1 MGDVVDLEAYRRMRQ
16 ERQKRRRSR
25 REEASAQREAP
36 DAGGETTGTDGNDE
50 RGSPKADK

>member
-25 REEASAQREAP
+25 REDS
-36 DAGGETTGTDGNDE
+36 DADAKSPPKSGETTGTDGKDE
-50 RGSPKADK
+50 RGSPKADS